1 MSQQPT
7 IDTERAA
14 RNGATDSASQTPPSV
29 ARAEQLMTTWGH
41 NIGFFI
47 GMTRQRLQNAMTSIR
62 EEADRMDQ
70 PPQHA
75 QSANGTSSSSSTT
88 TAQGTPDHQGQT
100 TTQID
105 TQRAEQLVDN
115 FAQRV
120 STIAAATGLQIRRA
134 GAFVREDAEDI
145 WAEAQSIRDQ
155 RKHNL

>member
-14 RNGATDSASQTPPSV
+14 QNGATDSASQTPPSV

-47 GMTRQRLQNAMTSIR
+47 GMTGHRLQNAMTSIR

-70 PPQHA
+70 PR
-75 QSANGTSSSSSTT
+75 QSSQSTNRTHTSSTA
-88 TAQGTPDHQGQT
+88 TAQGTPDYQGQA
-100 TTQID
+100 TTQIV
-105 TQRAEQLVDN
+105 TQRAEHLVDD
-115 FAQRV
+115 FTQRV
-120 STIAAATGLQIRRA
+120 SVIAAATGLQIRRA
-134 GAFVREDAEDI
+134 SAFVREDAEDI

-155 RKHNL
+155 QRHNL